1 MAYLKNSAEGK
12 RLIRENYV
20 ISLILLKEIHN
31 DKQLLIYS
39 HMQKLILA
47 RTRNDLK
54 PPETT

>member
-1 MAYLKNSAEGK
+1 MAYLKNLAEGK

-31 DKQLLIYS
+31 DKQLLIYF